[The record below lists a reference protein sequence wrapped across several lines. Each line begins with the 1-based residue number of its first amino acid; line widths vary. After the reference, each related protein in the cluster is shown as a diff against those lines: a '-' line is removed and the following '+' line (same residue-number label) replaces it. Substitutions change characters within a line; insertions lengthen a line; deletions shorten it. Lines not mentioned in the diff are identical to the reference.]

1 MKYIIAIDI
10 GGSTF
15 RSGLFSD
22 SIMPIDISDQDKI
35 RYYNDK
41 NSVRDAI
48 IEQVN
53 SLIEK
58 NKIIKNDILG
68 IGIALPGPLDS
79 DNGIILNT
87 PNLTIFQNYNIA
99 DEFSQILSL
108 RVYIENDA
116 NLFALGEW
124 YKNYKNSNVVLGVT
138 LGTGLGLGLIIN
150 GTLFKGGNG
159 YAMEYGV
166 SPFNWGQCEK
176 NVCIN
181 FVKQRGRELYGE
193 TISPIKIEEYF
204 KLNDDKAIKI
214 YNEFGYNLGIVLS
227 HIINMIDPN
236 VVTLGGG
243 LSNAFNCFK
252 DSMFLS
258 LKENSLTF
266 NEKITKIVQSK
277 FGEKS
282 AMIGACNIVKEKCL

>member
-22 SIMPIDISDQDKI
+22 SIIPIDISDQDKI
-35 RYYNDK
+35 RYYSDK

-48 IEQVN
+48 IKQVN
-53 SLIEK
+53 SLIKK
-58 NKIIKNDILG
+58 NKIVKNDILG

-99 DEFSQILSL
+99 DEFSQILNL
-108 RVYIENDA
+108 DVCIENDA

-124 YKNYKNSNVVLGVT
+124 YENYQDNNIVLAIT
-138 LGTGLGLGLIIN
+138 IGTGLGLGLIIN
-150 GTLFKGGNG
+150 GALFKGGNG

-166 SPFNWGQCEK
+166 SPFAWGECER

-181 FVKQRGRELYGE
+181 FIKQRGRELYGE
-193 TISPIKIEEYF
+193 SISPIKIEEYF

-227 HIINMIDPN
+227 HIINLIDPN

-266 NEKITKIVQSK
+266 NEQTTKIIKSK
-277 FGEKS
+277 LGEKS
-282 AMIGACNIVKEKCL
+282 AMIGACKIVKEKCS

>member
-53 SLIEK
+53 RLIEK

-79 DNGIILNT
+79 DNGIILKT

-99 DEFSQILSL
+99 YEFSQILSL

-138 LGTGLGLGLIIN
+138 LGTGLGLGLIVN

-181 FVKQRGRELYGE
+181 FIKQRGRELYGE
-193 TISPIKIEEYF
+193 PISPIKIEEYF

-266 NEKITKIVQSK
+266 NEKTTKIIQSK

-282 AMIGACNIVKEKCL
+282 AMIGACNIVKGEI

>member
-35 RYYNDK
+35 RYYSDK

-53 SLIEK
+53 NLIEK

-87 PNLTIFQNYNIA
+87 PNLTIFKNYNII
-99 DEFSQILSL
+99 DEFNQILNL
-108 RVYIENDA
+108 NVFIENDA

-138 LGTGLGLGLIIN
+138 LGTGLGLGLIVN
-150 GTLFKGGNG
+150 GILFKGGNG

-166 SPFNWGQCEK
+166 SPFNWGQCER

-181 FVKQRGRELYGE
+181 FIKQRGRELYGE

-266 NEKITKIVQSK
+266 NEKTTKIIQSK
-277 FGEKS
+277 LGEKS
-282 AMIGACNIVKEKCL
+282 AMIGACKIVKEKCP